1 VISDIVL
8 NPDIVICLVAMSA
21 PVAPSAPISVTP
33 EAWSSIRGGY
43 DLQVHVAPDVIQRRI
58 DDLDLAREFQEHGLR
73 GFVLKSHY
81 IPTAERA
88 KVVSKAVPGIRA
100 YGAIT
105 LNHAV
110 GGLNPVAVEIA
121 GRSGCKIVW
130 MPTVDA
136 ENETAGLPTGGNKK
150 LPFWAEI
157 QRELAAMGISPPR
170 MSVLDGDGNLVPQ
183 ARLCL
188 ELIGR
193 HEMILAT
200 GHLGRDEIFALV
212 KAGKEMGLRKIL
224 VTHAEFPSQNLSAGE
239 QAQLADLGALIE
251 HCFTTMYTGKAS
263 WEGVFDSIRRTGPER
278 CILSTDL
285 GQTINP
291 PVAEGFAMFAQKL
304 LDAGFSPD
312 DIRRMAVTNPA
323 AWVE

>member
-1 VISDIVL
+1 MY
-8 NPDIVICLVAMSA
+8 MSA
-21 PVAPSAPISVTP
+21 AASPIPVTDAAW
-33 EAWSSIRGGY
+33 EAIRGAY
-43 DLQVHVAPDVIQRRI
+43 DLQVHVAPDVIPRRI
-58 DDLDLAREFQEHGLR
+58 DDIDLAHEFQQHGLH

-81 IPTAERA
+81 IQTGERA
-88 KVVSKAVPGIRA
+88 KVVSKAVPGIAA

-136 ENETAGLPTGGNKK
+136 ENETAGLPTGGHKK

-170 MSVLDGDGNLVPQ
+170 MRVIDEHGALVPQ

-188 ELIGR
+188 ELIAR
-193 HEMILAT
+193 HDMILAT

-212 KAGKEMGLRKIL
+212 KQGREMGLRKIL
-224 VTHAEFPSQNLSAGE
+224 VTHAEFPSQNLTAEE
-239 QAQLADLGALIE
+239 QAELAGLGAWIE

-263 WEGVFDSIRRTGPER
+263 WEGVFESIRRAGPER

-304 LDAGFSPD
+304 LDAGFTAAE
-312 DIRRMAVTNPA
+312 IQRMAVTNPA